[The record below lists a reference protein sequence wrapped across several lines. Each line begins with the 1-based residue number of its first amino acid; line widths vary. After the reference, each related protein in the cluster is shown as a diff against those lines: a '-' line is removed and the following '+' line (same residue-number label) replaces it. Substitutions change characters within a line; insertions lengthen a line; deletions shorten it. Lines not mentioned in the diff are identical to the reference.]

1 MGGDITRAL
10 VLEPTFLSD
19 STFGQ
24 GDVHKVITV
33 DTPHLG
39 TPLASQLASNQES
52 CLQRRILAPRGK
64 FVFNSTIF
72 SDGESPSGAVSDLAP
87 SSNALGRIAN
97 PGPRPLPTAL
107 IAGVYQNFAS
117 TKTSLNANLI
127 FLICGGS
134 DPLAQALVLNPTA
147 SWPAIFNNQDN
158 DALVSETSQLDGL
171 DPSLGFVFPGL
182 VHSPGTED
190 LGFSGPSV
198 LDPAPANP
206 IPNQVISLLNRPITQ
221 GEYNFVNP

>member
-1 MGGDITRAL
+1 
-10 VLEPTFLSD
+10 
-19 STFGQ
+19 
-24 GDVHKVITV
+24 
-33 DTPHLG
+33 
-39 TPLASQLASNQES
+39 
-52 CLQRRILAPRGK
+52 
-64 FVFNSTIF
+64 
-72 SDGESPSGAVSDLAP
+72 
-87 SSNALGRIAN
+87 
-97 PGPRPLPTAL
+97 LPTAL